1 MHALIRSAGVPA
13 TLLALLAGCA
23 PAPLVQS
30 TRLGATGITG
40 DTSIGVMVLY
50 HERCVE
56 HHEKTGTNCA
66 PGNVTADIN
75 SQYSRCVGSA
85 FGRSSSRITI
95 VPGDVLHQKYLVAAE
110 PDYRALTPERAV
122 ELMSVPAVSAALQQD
137 GVGYVVLLS
146 STTKDENRHTVVD
159 DEAIDQG
166 MLFFGRKSR
175 RVTEIEAVVFNT
187 ATVVRAGDL
196 RLSIEG
202 ESGWMVPVIV
212 ILPLPPIPYGS
223 RTESKSCKA
232 MGGAIAEFLY
242 SDATPLSPR

>member
-1 MHALIRSAGVPA
+1 MHALTRSAGVAA
-13 TLLALLAGCA
+13 TLLGLLAGCA

-85 FGRSSSRITI
+85 FGHSSSRITI
-95 VPGDVLHQKYLVAAE
+95 VPGNVLHQKYLAAAE
-110 PDYRALTPERAV
+110 PDYRALTPGRAV
-122 ELMSVPAVSAALQQD
+122 ELMSVPAASAALLQD

-146 STTKDENRHTVVD
+146 STTKDENRHTMVD
-159 DEAIDQG
+159 AGSQG
-166 MLFFGRKSR
+166 MWGIGRESR

-202 ESGWMVPVIV
+202 ESGWMMPVFV

-232 MGGAIAEFLY
+232 MGSAIAEFLY

>member
-1 MHALIRSAGVPA
+1 MQAITRAAGVPA

-50 HERCVE
+50 HERCEE
-56 HHEKTGTNCA
+56 HHKKTGTNCA
-66 PGNVTADIN
+66 PGDVTANIN
-75 SQYSRCVGSA
+75 SQYSRCVSSA
-85 FGRSSSRITI
+85 FGRSRNRITI
-95 VPGDVLHQKYLVAAE
+95 VPGDVLHKKYLAAAE
-110 PDYRALTPERAV
+110 PDYGALTPERAI
-122 ELMSVPAVSAALQQD
+122 ELMSVPAASAALQQD

-146 STTKDENRHTVVD
+146 STTKDENRHTMVD
-159 DEAIDQG
+159 AGDQG
-166 MLFFGRKSR
+166 VWAFGRESR
-175 RVTEIEAVVFNT
+175 RTTEVEAVVFNT
-187 ATVVRAGDL
+187 ATVARAGDL
-196 RLSIEG
+196 QLGIEG
-202 ESGWMVPVIV
+202 ESGWMMPVFV

-242 SDATPLSPR
+242 SDATPLSPE